1 MRTAHLLRRVVPLS
15 PRNTPR
21 SRRKIERAAGCVGA
35 DPIGALAENGFLK
48 KPPETYYDEMADSVR
63 FAEKNAPA
71 LRTVLADANVWAN
84 AGATP

>member
-1 MRTAHLLRRVVPLS
+1 
-15 PRNTPR
+15 
-21 SRRKIERAAGCVGA
+21 VGA